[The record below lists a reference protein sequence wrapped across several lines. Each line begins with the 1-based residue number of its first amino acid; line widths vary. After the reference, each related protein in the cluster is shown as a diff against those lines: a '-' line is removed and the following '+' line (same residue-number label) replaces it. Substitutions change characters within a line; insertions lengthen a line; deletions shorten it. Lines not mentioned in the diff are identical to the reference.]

1 MSRNFDGKWKS
12 RGLDVKWI
20 SRNLDGM
27 VNG

>member
-20 SRNLDGM
+20 SRNFDGM